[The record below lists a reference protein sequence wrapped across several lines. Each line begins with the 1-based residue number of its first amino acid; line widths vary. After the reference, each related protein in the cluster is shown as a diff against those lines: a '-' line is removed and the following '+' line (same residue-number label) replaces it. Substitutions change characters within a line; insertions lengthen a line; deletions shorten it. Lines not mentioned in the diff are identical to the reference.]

1 VDAALRVALNATARS
16 SSFGVPA
23 LGREDDMNAT
33 VRRFPR
39 MVAGF
44 LVTAAFC
51 CAAPS
56 AATDRADSVTIAVDV
71 RDEARTPIDVLAN
84 AKRELS
90 RIYHHAN
97 VRLYFTE
104 ASPVP
109 AGTRITLHLT
119 IVSGPRVDMTRTA
132 AGFTHRGPDSRQ
144 RYAQIFDS
152 RVTEVSARWGMSKAT
167 VLGYV
172 MAHEMGHLLLPFGHS
187 VSGIMRATW
196 DPEAVRKMSQGVLFF
211 RRAQVAAM
219 HARLM
224 ETPPGV
230 GPDEGQQ

>member
-1 VDAALRVALNATARS
+1 
-16 SSFGVPA
+16 
-23 LGREDDMNAT
+23 MNGT
-33 VRRFPR
+33 VRRLPR
-39 MVAGF
+39 IAAGF

-71 RDEARTPIDVLAN
+71 RDEARTPIDVLAK
-84 AKRELS
+84 AKSELS

-97 VRLYFTE
+97 VRLFFTE
-104 ASPVP
+104 AGPVP
-109 AGTRITLHLT
+109 ADTRITFHLI
-119 IVSGPRVDMTRTA
+119 IVSDPRVDMTRTA
-132 AGFTHRGPDSRQ
+132 AGFAHRGPDSRE

-152 RVTEVSARWGMSKAT
+152 RVAEVSAFWGMSKGT

-187 VSGIMRATW
+187 ASGIMCATW
-196 DPEAVRKMSQGVLFF
+196 NPEAARKMSQGVLFF
-211 RRAQVAAM
+211 RPAQVAAM

-224 ETPPGV
+224 ETPSGAGPG
-230 GPDEGQQ
+230 EEQQ